1 MLRCESVGTTLNGSR
16 PTQYQGDTVPDEI
29 VDRKRIV
36 RAPFAGV
43 LMVTY
48 NHEKYIGNAI
58 ESVARQQT
66 DFPFGLIIGTVDVQ
80 IVIGIGATVFDHI
93 CIGQGSIIGGGSVV
107 TKDIP
112 ADGVAYG
119 NPCRVVRDAS

>member
-1 MLRCESVGTTLNGSR
+1 MLRCESVSTTLYSSR
-16 PTQYQGDTVPDEI
+16 PTQCRGDTVPDELL
-29 VDRKRIV
+29 DRKRIV

-43 LMVTY
+43 LIVTY
-48 NHEKYIGNAI
+48 NHEKYNGDAI
-58 ESVARQQT
+58 ESGARQLT

-93 CIGQGSIIGGGSVV
+93 CIGEGSIIGGGSVV

-112 ADGVAYG
+112 A
-119 NPCRVVRDAS
+119 